1 MDIVFI
7 RDLRV
12 DTVIGIFDWER
23 KIRQTVVLDIEMA
36 ADVAAAAASDNIE
49 DALDYKAVG
58 KRITGFVEDSR
69 FELVETLAER
79 IAEIIRGEFG
89 VPWVRLQLNK
99 EGALRG
105 SRGVGVVIERGRR
118 EP

>member
-23 KIRQTVVLDIEMA
+23 EIRQTVVLDIEMA
-36 ADVAAAAASDNIE
+36 ADVARAAATDNIE
-49 DALDYKAVG
+49 DALDYKALG
-58 KRITGFVEDSR
+58 KRIIGFVEESR

-79 IAEIIRGEFG
+79 ITEIIRGEFG

-105 SRGVGVVIERGRR
+105 SRDVGVIIERGRR
-118 EP
+118 EA